1 MVQITHKSKTMKRG
15 IRNNNPLNIR
25 HGKDR
30 WQGARETQTDRSFV
44 QFESMSYGYR
54 AGWRTLQT
62 YYERFCRQNK
72 PFTVR
77 TIIERWAP
85 PNENDTEAYI
95 RQVLKLAGIGG
106 KENLLPPSN
115 PMGYGKLC
123 RMLVAM
129 TTIECGIPAREVD
142 TSSIAQGYRLAFPEH
157 AKELD
162 EWLQSQDEYRYW

>member
-1 MVQITHKSKTMKRG
+1 M
-15 IRNNNPLNIR
+15 
-25 HGKDR
+25 
-30 WQGARETQTDRSFV
+30 
-44 QFESMSYGYR
+44 
-54 AGWRTLQT
+54 
-62 YYERFCRQNK
+62 
-72 PFTVR
+72 R